1 MPELR
6 DDPEGGRSIVT
17 ARLIL
22 RFHRVGDRW
31 THALELPAG
40 AEPAPAADPSEGSP
54 LAARLPLVWAVEGD
68 PTRDELSRVVS
79 PAYRAI
85 HFSETPAT
93 AIRAT
98 LSGDCGPHAFE
109 ATFDVWESDRGATVQ
124 VNVRHRTEHPI
135 EATAATYWVDARS
148 SELIDADGEAIR
160 WAPLG
165 EGRGELTFSAE
176 PPARVDFSEAG
187 RRATRVQASTGPSA
201 LLPGDGYSY
210 TYSWIW
216 AETSAG

>member
-31 THALELPAG
+31 THAIELPAG
-40 AEPAPAADPSEGSP
+40 AEAAPAGEPSAPEP
-54 LAARLPLVWAVEGD
+54 AARLPLVWAVEGD
-68 PTRDELSRVVS
+68 PARDDPARVVS
-79 PAYRAI
+79 PVYGTI
-85 HFSETPAT
+85 QFSETPAT

-98 LSGDCGPHAFE
+98 LSGSCGPHDFE
-109 ATFDVWESDRGATVQ
+109 ATFDVWESDGGATVR
-124 VNVRHRTEHPI
+124 VAVRHQTSHPI

-148 SELIDADGEAIR
+148 SDLIDADGESIR

-165 EGRGELTFSAE
+165 EGRGELNFHAE
-176 PPARVDFSEAG
+176 PPARVDLSEAG

-201 LLPGDGYSY
+201 FLPGDGYAY

-216 AETSAG
+216 VKSPVD